1 MGGSGRI
8 SNCEILY
15 TFYIRNLSA
24 FFFNLTSDVRSE
36 TCSLLS
42 MLERRVGGERLEIR
56 RRREEKGEEKFKKIM
71 GGAR

>member
-1 MGGSGRI
+1 
-8 SNCEILY
+8 
-15 TFYIRNLSA
+15 
-24 FFFNLTSDVRSE
+24 
-36 TCSLLS
+36 